1 MLKKKASKSEAHGNN
16 MNSDIRN
23 FALPDNMGVDMLLR
37 QIGVE
42 HSWPE
47 NQINSDINVLT
58 KNRIFLIRDLRI
70 LSNESWKDIELL
82 PIVKDLCREAIN
94 FESNQRF
101 VNDSNTKKKLSKKV
115 SLDSLVSKFYHH
127 NHHPSNEF
135 RIISSKNFNK
145 SNLGPI
151 PYETPQSTFDSI
163 PYETPQSTLAYEI
176 PRSPLTPIPSIPYES
191 PQSCAEVNT
200 QKIISDRSP
209 LKSIPPASQ
218 KIDVQDDISDRSP
231 LKSIPPTTQKIEP
244 RDDNS
249 PFFMPPPNKKVVGN
263 GNRMKVKTSSGKIY
277 EVDRWC
283 PHSKTD
289 LSSRSVVIGAKLFC
303 AKHKWAFD
311 LENGGKCA
319 SACTDATIN
328 ACPVYDW

>member
-101 VNDSNTKKKLSKKV
+101 VNDSNTKKKLSKK
-115 SLDSLVSKFYHH
+115 
-127 NHHPSNEF
+127 
-135 RIISSKNFNK
+135 NFNK

-244 RDDNS
+244 RNDNS

-283 PHSKTD
+283 PHAKTD
-289 LSSRSVVIGAKLFC
+289 LSSR
-303 AKHKWAFD
+303 HKWAFD